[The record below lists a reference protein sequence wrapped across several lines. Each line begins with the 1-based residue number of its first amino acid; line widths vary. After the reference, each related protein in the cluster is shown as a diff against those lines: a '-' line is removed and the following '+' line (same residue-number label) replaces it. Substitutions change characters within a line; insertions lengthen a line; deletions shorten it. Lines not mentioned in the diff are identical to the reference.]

1 MRKEGFEAQF
11 GARNNGANV
20 YRTAFSVK
28 NNNIENAEGKKKE
41 KKRLCTTLKQ
51 KLVANVIPL
60 ICGHPDFRT

>member
-1 MRKEGFEAQF
+1 MKLSLEPGTMEQMS
-11 GARNNGANV
+11 
-20 YRTAFSVK
+20 TEQHSVWK

-51 KLVANVIPL
+51 KLVPNVIPL